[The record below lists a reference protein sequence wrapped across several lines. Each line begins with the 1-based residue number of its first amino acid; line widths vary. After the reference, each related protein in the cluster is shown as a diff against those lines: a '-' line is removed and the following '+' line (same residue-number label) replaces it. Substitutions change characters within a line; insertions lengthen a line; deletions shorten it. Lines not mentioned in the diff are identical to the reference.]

1 MKRYRVIIVAALI
14 ALFGSCSSHAREAR
28 VSFAGDIIMHIPVKS
43 CALSRDRR
51 GPEKKG
57 TLNNR
62 GFDYLFDRMRGTFA
76 GSDIVVGN
84 MEFPVAPPYESRP
97 YIFNCYPEVLAALR
111 KAGFTMMHMANN
123 HILDQEEKGVVSSLE
138 HVKRAGLDNLGVA
151 RDEKTAR
158 TGIVKEIGGMRI
170 GFIGYTGYLNR
181 GLPARMN
188 GYHLN
193 WLYRTDELKRDIIDM
208 KKRCDYLVMI
218 AHVGVEYDSLPR
230 LKEVGIF
237 RQCINDGVDLVVSHH
252 THLLQPAE
260 LYTAADGRE
269 GYIFYSLGNFIS
281 NQSTKAEAW
290 FDGAPL
296 TTRYSVVVE
305 CILTRRDGSG
315 RPSVR
320 FELVPVYT
328 SNGIEAGT
336 GLRAIQTI
344 SIPEEV
350 CGLKKRLAGAGVKE
364 KVDIERQLQ
373 SLYQKIKAIH
383 KAVIRNGNIKGIKV
397 RDGSSTCE

>member
-28 VSFAGDIIMHIPVKS
+28 LSFTGDIIMHIPVKS
-43 CALSRDRR
+43 CALSRDSR
-51 GPEKKG
+51 GAVKKG
-57 TLNNR
+57 SLNNR
-62 GFDYLFDRMRGTFA
+62 GFDYLFDRIKGSFA

-97 YIFNCYPEVLAALR
+97 YIFNCYPEVLPALK

-123 HILDQEEKGVVSSLE
+123 HILDQEEAGVVSSLE
-138 HVKRAGLDNLGVA
+138 HVRRAGFDNLGVA

-158 TGIVKEIGGMRI
+158 AGIVKEIGGIRI

-181 GLPARMN
+181 RLPARMN

-193 WLYRTDELKRDIIDM
+193 WLYKTEELKKDIVEM
-208 KKRCDYLVMI
+208 KKRCDFLVLV
-218 AHVGVEYDSLPR
+218 AHAGAEYAPQPR
-230 LKEVGIF
+230 QKEVELF
-237 RQCINDGVDLVVSHH
+237 RESINDGVDLVIGHH
-252 THLLQPAE
+252 THLLQPVE

-281 NQSTKAEAW
+281 NQSTRAEAW
-290 FDGAPL
+290 YDGAPL
-296 TTRYSVVVE
+296 TTRDSVIVD
-305 CILTRRDGSG
+305 CILMRQGGSV
-315 RPSVR
+315 RPAVR
-320 FELVPVYT
+320 FELLPVYT
-328 SNGIEAGT
+328 SNSVEPGS

-344 SIPEEV
+344 SIPEEI
-350 CGLKKRLAGAGVKE
+350 CGLKKRLAAADAKE

-373 SLYQKIKAIH
+373 SLYQKIKAIQ

-397 RDGSSTCE
+397 RDGSGTCE